1 MQKLIEVEDAKALL
15 TEATD
20 WSVWR
25 WLMEKKRVRAAADR
39 ANEVLDEIDRRV
51 KATWSD
57 ELKKAYRELELLA
70 RVDGNARIRR
80 QYEKARAEAEGI
92 DPGIKLT
99 AKRLKEADDT
109 AYQARMDAE
118 DIFDEA
124 ERRLSTSMAREG
136 SRRAMAS
143 WDLHEKAIR
152 KAEAAARRSCAA
164 T

>member
-1 MQKLIEVEDAKALL
+1 VVTVVVPRLKKEGTLE
-15 TEATD
+15 
-20 WSVWR
+20 WR
-25 WLMEKKRVRAAADR
+25 VAGTGDVGDGQMVA
-39 ANEVLDEIDRRV
+39 V
-51 KATWSD
+51 KAGDRTV
-57 ELKKAYRELELLA
+57 LLA

-80 QYEKARAEAEGI
+80 QCEKARAEAEGI

-99 AKRLKEADDT
+99 AKRLKEADDA